1 MPKIN
6 RKLPA
11 LSLLEIL
18 LVLAIIG
25 IFMTLAL
32 PKLMGVVGD
41 ARAAEAQQ
49 QLNFVHTL
57 QKSYY
62 FKKAKY
68 TANLDDI
75 DFEQDKLVP
84 DGGNAFYKIEIVSAS
99 QGAYEA
105 RANAVVDFDGD
116 GQKNVWSIDQDKNLK
131 EIVKD

>member
-1 MPKIN
+1 MPRLK

-32 PKLMGVVGD
+32 PRLMGVVGD
-41 ARAAEAQQ
+41 ARAAEAQA
-49 QLNFVHTL
+49 QLNHLYTL
-57 QKSYY
+57 QKSYF

-68 TANLDDI
+68 ASSLDEI
-75 DFEQDKLVP
+75 DFEQEKLVP
-84 DGGNAFYKIEIVSAS
+84 DGGTAFYKIEILNAS
-99 QGAYEA
+99 QGSYEA
-105 RANAVVDFDGD
+105 RAEAVVDFDGD
-116 GQKNVWSIDQDKNLK
+116 GQKNIWSIDQEKKLQ